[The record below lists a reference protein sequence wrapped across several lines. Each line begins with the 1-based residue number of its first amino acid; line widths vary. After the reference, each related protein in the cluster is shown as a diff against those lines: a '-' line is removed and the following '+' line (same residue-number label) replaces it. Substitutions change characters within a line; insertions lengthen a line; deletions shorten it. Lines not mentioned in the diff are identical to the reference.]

1 MAYALIEILYTL
13 GNTIQR
19 TSLTRGNF
27 KSACNLTETPSRL
40 PFFESSALGYK
51 GLFRQREEKSRSK
64 L

>member
-1 MAYALIEILYTL
+1 MAYALIEILYML

-27 KSACNLTETPSRL
+27 KSACNLTETPRL
-40 PFFESSALGYK
+40 PFFVSSALGYK